1 MLSEAETRGRRLI
14 PRVHDP
20 VDGIPYFDEEL
31 DVPQSRP
38 HRVMVG
44 EVMPVLASIAEEAGL
59 TFLSDESIWYLHPET
74 DEQRVYYGDCVLARV
89 ADVSRITAEDLVLVL
104 EIVSTNDRR
113 KELKDIHFQRLLNE
127 RNEVPEF
134 ALVFPDADDARAL
147 RWFRLVDGRYEE
159 HDVAPGGHVTSRE
172 IPELELRVLPREQ
185 WAPGKK
191 IAVYFRG
198 EHRPSLAGERAR
210 AEEARARLEEARAR
224 LEEARARPEEARA
237 RAERLAAQLR
247 ALGIEPDA

>member
-1 MLSEAETRGRRLI
+1 MLSEAEERERKLVA
-14 PRVHDP
+14 RVHDP
-20 VDGIPYFDEEL
+20 VDGIPYYDEEL

-44 EVMPVLASIAEEAGL
+44 EIMPVLAAIADEAGL
-59 TFLSDESIWYLHPET
+59 TFLSDEPIWYLHPET
-74 DEQRVYYGDCVLARV
+74 DEQRVYYGDCALARV
-89 ADVSRITAEDLVLVL
+89 EETTRVTAEDLVLVI

-113 KELKDIHFQRLLNE
+113 KELKDVHFQRLLNE
-127 RNEVPEF
+127 RNGVPEF
-134 ALVFPDADDARAL
+134 ALAFPDADDPRTL

-159 HDVAPGGHVTSRE
+159 HDVAAGGQVRSRE
-172 IPELELRVLPREQ
+172 IPELELRVLPRDQ
-185 WAPGKK
+185 WASGQK

-198 EHRPSLAGERAR
+198 EHRPSLSGE
-210 AEEARARLEEARAR
+210 
-224 LEEARARPEEARA
+224 RA